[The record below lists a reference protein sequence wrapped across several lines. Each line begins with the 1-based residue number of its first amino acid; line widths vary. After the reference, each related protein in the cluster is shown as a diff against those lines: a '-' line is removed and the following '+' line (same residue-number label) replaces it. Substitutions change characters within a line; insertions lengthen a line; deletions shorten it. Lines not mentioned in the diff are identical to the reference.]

1 MAKRWLLVAGILLL
15 VSLMLIGCGV
25 STEDYERVLAERY
38 SVQAELWS
46 VKSELDSVRAEL
58 HSAKSELDRA
68 KDDIEAQKAL
78 KALNLAL
85 SEELKKVKD
94 PRHFESLEELEEW
107 LSKDDTDKKYA
118 EQLKDLSVARSKF
131 ATLRARYEGAFVL
144 QVKALRDGYIL
155 RAIVTEHQGEIRA
168 SNEAFIGDYIYSVSP
183 IRDSVVLLGRLKW
196 PPSSHPLPLE

>member
-1 MAKRWLLVAGILLL
+1 MAKKWFLVIGILLL

-25 STEDYERVLAERY
+25 PKEDYERVLAERY

-46 VKSELDSVRAEL
+46 IKSELDRVRAEL
-58 HSAKSELDRA
+58 QSVNSELDRA

-94 PRHFESLEELEEW
+94 PRHFESLEELKDW
-107 LSKDDTDKKYA
+107 LNKDDTDKKYA
-118 EQLKDLSVARSKF
+118 EQLKDLSVARRQF

-155 RAIVTEHQGEIRA
+155 PANESRKTDEIRV
-168 SNEAFIGDYIYSVSP
+168 SNRAFVGDYMSSVSP
-183 IRDSVVLLGRLKW
+183 LSDSIVRLGRLKW
-196 PPSSHPLPLE
+196 PLPSHPLPLE